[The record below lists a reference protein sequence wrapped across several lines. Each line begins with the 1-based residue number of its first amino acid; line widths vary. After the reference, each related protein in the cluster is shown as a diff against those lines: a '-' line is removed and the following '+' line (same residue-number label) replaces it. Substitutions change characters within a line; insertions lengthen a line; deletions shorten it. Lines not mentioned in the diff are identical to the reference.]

1 MSTVAFIARDASGT
15 NQHGTS
21 AEGSPSVISTSSAK
35 DISLNL
41 QPSDVES
48 YSRRGTDLFVTLADG
63 TVVELDGFY
72 STAGTG
78 PKSLFLSDQG
88 DFIEVVLEDKP
99 SGMLFASYEPIDL
112 SGKWSAYD
120 DMVFLDVDRV
130 EPVVAPLAA
139 PFLGG
144 LGGLGAAAAGAAVIA
159 GGGGSGGGDAIVP
172 TVNDA
177 DGTYE
182 VPEGDPDGVTISG
195 TGEAGSD
202 VEVTIGDVVV
212 TTTVEDDGT
221 WSVNIPTEDLPDDG
235 VYETVV
241 DVVAPDGTTYDDLDG
256 PTIDIDTDAPTVIIT
271 EGTQSVGD
279 IVSGDEQAS
288 GTVITG
294 TGEAGA
300 SVTLE
305 IDGETQTTT
314 VAEDGTW
321 SVTFTSTQISTGEYE
336 TDITITT
343 TDAHGNS
350 TVSTDVL
357 EVDTETSVT
366 IDTGLA
372 GGDDII
378 NVAEAAAGVEIT
390 GTAEAGATVVVTVE
404 GTSRTTTATD
414 DGTWTVTYESGS
426 LPSGEYDAAIS
437 VTSTDAVGN
446 TATSSSTIALSTS
459 APALVITE
467 GTQSV
472 GDIVDGTEQSSGTV
486 ISGTGTVGGTV
497 TLEIDGETQSAVVD
511 EDGTWSVTFT
521 SAQISTGE
529 YETGVSGTITDANG
543 NTTSVTDILE
553 VDTETSVTIDSG
565 LAGGDDVLNAS
576 ESASDLEV
584 TGTAEAGATVEVEL
598 EGVTQTTTA
607 GTDGTWTVTYAA
619 GTIPDGEYDATIS
632 VTSTDEAG
640 NSATAT
646 STLTVDTDA
655 GFVQLDED
663 PIETDDIINATER
676 SDGVTITGTAT
687 AGETV
692 TVMLGSASGTTV
704 ADADGNWSYDF
715 AASEIP
721 TGTDT
726 LDVTAS
732 ITDDHGNTET
742 DSDTVGLDTEVVPFT
757 FDADP
762 TGDGVINLDELTD
775 GFTLSGTVEI
785 GSTVVVTIEGTEY
798 DATVDDSGNWTL
810 DLDSDDIPAGNRT
823 IEAVVTATDPAG
835 NVATSTDDLG
845 TELTFS
851 VDTEYN
857 TPVITGTSTDGVDN
871 ITRIEVSETS
881 GDTFS
886 VNTLESG
893 GAAPQADFS
902 TADLGSELLLS
913 FDTPI
918 ADGTNLV
925 VSSEDDAG
933 NTSSTVV
940 MFEDNATET
949 SVLDHASISDFNV
962 DRINLEFADQVNLT
976 LTEDDINALSGNSDT
991 LTILGGSD
999 DTVTLT
1005 GATAAGTQTVDGETF
1020 DVYTIGDG
1028 DTTLLVED
1036 DVNVI
1041 I

>member
-21 AEGSPSVISTSSAK
+21 AEGSPSVISTSGAK

-159 GGGGSGGGDAIVP
+159 GGGGGGGDAIVP

-366 IDTGLA
+366 IDTGLS

-378 NVAEAAAGVEIT
+378 TAAEAAAGVAIT
-390 GTAEAGATVVVTVE
+390 GTAEAGATVQVTVE
-404 GTSRTTTATD
+404 GVTRTTTA
-414 DGTWTVTYESGS
+414 ES
-426 LPSGEYDAAIS
+426 
-437 VTSTDAVGN
+437 
-446 TATSSSTIALSTS
+446 
-459 APALVITE
+459 
-467 GTQSV
+467 
-472 GDIVDGTEQSSGTV
+472 
-486 ISGTGTVGGTV
+486 
-497 TLEIDGETQSAVVD
+497 
-511 EDGTWSVTFT
+511 
-521 SAQISTGE
+521 
-529 YETGVSGTITDANG
+529 
-543 NTTSVTDILE
+543 
-553 VDTETSVTIDSG
+553 
-565 LAGGDDVLNAS
+565 
-576 ESASDLEV
+576 
-584 TGTAEAGATVEVEL
+584 
-598 EGVTQTTTA
+598 
-607 GTDGTWTVTYAA
+607 DGTWTVTYAD
-619 GTIPDGEYDATIS
+619 GTLPDGEYTADIS
-632 VTSTDEAG
+632 VTSTDEVG
-640 NSATAT
+640 NTAT
-646 STLTVDTDA
+646 TSSTIEVDTDA

-663 PIETDDIINATER
+663 AIETDDIINATER

-692 TVMLGSASGTTV
+692 TVTLGTASGTTV

-726 LDVTAS
+726 LDVTAT
-732 ITDDHGNTET
+732 ITDDLGNTES

-762 TGDGVINLDELTD
+762 TGDGVINVDELTD

-785 GSTVVVTIEGTEY
+785 GSTVVITIEGTEY